1 MKGIVL
7 AGGAGTRLYP
17 STLAISKQL
26 LTLYDKPMVYY
37 PISNL
42 MLAGIR
48 DILLISSPR
57 DIVLYQELF
66 GDGSHLGLQL
76 SYAVQAKPRGIAD
89 AFLVGESFIGNDEVC
104 LVLGDNVFY
113 GYGFGGRLKKAAK
126 MQSGAI
132 IFGYYVSN
140 PQEFGVVT
148 LRDDGSVESIEEK
161 PVKPKSNYAVPGLYF
176 YDNSVVT
183 IAKSLSPSKR
193 GELEITDIHNEY
205 LAQGKLHVELF
216 GRGMAWLD
224 TGTHD
229 SMLEASNFIRTVQKR
244 QGLYIACLEE
254 ISYRN
259 GWISREQLE
268 KQANKLIHSDY
279 GQYLMRVASCEF

>member
-1 MKGIVL
+1 MW
-7 AGGAGTRLYP
+7 
-17 STLAISKQL
+17 
-26 LTLYDKPMVYY
+26 
-37 PISNL
+37 
-42 MLAGIR
+42 
-48 DILLISSPR
+48 
-57 DIVLYQELF
+57 
-66 GDGSHLGLQL
+66 
-76 SYAVQAKPRGIAD
+76 
-89 AFLVGESFIGNDEVC
+89 
-104 LVLGDNVFY
+104 
-113 GYGFGGRLKKAAK
+113 
-126 MQSGAI
+126 
-132 IFGYYVSN
+132 
-140 PQEFGVVT
+140 
-148 LRDDGSVESIEEK
+148 
-161 PVKPKSNYAVPGLYF
+161 NYSVPGLYF